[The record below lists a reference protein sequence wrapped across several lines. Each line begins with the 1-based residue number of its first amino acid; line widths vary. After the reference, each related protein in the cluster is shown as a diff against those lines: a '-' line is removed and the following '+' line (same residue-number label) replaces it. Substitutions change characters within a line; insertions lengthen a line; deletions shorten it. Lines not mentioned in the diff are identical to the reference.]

1 MDLLLCG
8 SFDSE
13 ERDAWL
19 GELQRAMPDA
29 RWHLHAPT
37 QNAERIVA
45 AVVANPPPGSLQ
57 GLPGLRLIQSL
68 WAGVDRLLDDPS
80 LPDVP
85 LARMVDPAMS
95 AAMAETALWATLSLH
110 RRFFDY
116 AQQQRDRHWYPL
128 PQRRADEIEVA
139 VLGMGQMGR
148 TCARRLLETGY
159 RVTGWNLHGG
169 AIAGMAL
176 EHGLEAL
183 WPLLARSDIVINL
196 LPLTAQTADLLD
208 RRFFA
213 AMRRGAA
220 LVNLARG
227 GHLVEADLLLALDSG
242 QLDRAVLDV
251 FRQEPLATDHPFWCH
266 PRVTVLPHSAA
277 ATDMRSAA
285 SIVAQNLQALRDGR
299 PISHLVQRK
308 RGY

>member
-19 GELQRAMPDA
+19 VELQRAMPEA

-80 LPDVP
+80 LPEVP

-227 GHLVEADLLLALDSG
+227 GHLVEADLLQALDSG

-277 ATDMRSAA
+277 ATDMHSAA
-285 SIVAQNLQALRDGR
+285 SIVALNLQALRDGR

>member
-80 LPDVP
+80 LPEVP

-128 PQRRADEIEVA
+128 PQRRA
-139 VLGMGQMGR
+139 
-148 TCARRLLETGY
+148 
-159 RVTGWNLHGG
+159 
-169 AIAGMAL
+169 
-176 EHGLEAL
+176 
-183 WPLLARSDIVINL
+183 
-196 LPLTAQTADLLD
+196 
-208 RRFFA
+208 
-213 AMRRGAA
+213 
-220 LVNLARG
+220 
-227 GHLVEADLLLALDSG
+227 
-242 QLDRAVLDV
+242 
-251 FRQEPLATDHPFWCH
+251 
-266 PRVTVLPHSAA
+266 AA
-277 ATDMRSAA
+277 AGNGLPGDRLESARWHHRRHGA
-285 SIVAQNLQALRDGR
+285 GARPGSAVAAAGTQ
-299 PISHLVQRK
+299 
-308 RGY
+308 

>member
-13 ERDAWL
+13 ERDAWSSSCN
-19 GELQRAMPDA
+19 APCPMPA
-29 RWHLHAPT
+29 GTCTPRRRTPGASSPPWLPIRRQAP
-37 QNAERIVA
+37 
-45 AVVANPPPGSLQ
+45 LQ

-139 VLGMGQMGR
+139 VLGR
-148 TCARRLLETGY
+148 DARGGCWK
-159 RVTGWNLHGG
+159 RVTG
-169 AIAGMAL
+169 
-176 EHGLEAL
+176 
-183 WPLLARSDIVINL
+183 
-196 LPLTAQTADLLD
+196 
-208 RRFFA
+208 
-213 AMRRGAA
+213 
-220 LVNLARG
+220 
-227 GHLVEADLLLALDSG
+227 
-242 QLDRAVLDV
+242 
-251 FRQEPLATDHPFWCH
+251 
-266 PRVTVLPHSAA
+266 
-277 ATDMRSAA
+277 
-285 SIVAQNLQALRDGR
+285 
-299 PISHLVQRK
+299 
-308 RGY
+308 

>member
-1 MDLLLCG
+1 M
-8 SFDSE
+8 
-13 ERDAWL
+13 
-19 GELQRAMPDA
+19 
-29 RWHLHAPT
+29 
-37 QNAERIVA
+37 
-45 AVVANPPPGSLQ
+45 
-57 GLPGLRLIQSL
+57 
-68 WAGVDRLLDDPS
+68 
-80 LPDVP
+80 
-85 LARMVDPAMS
+85 
-95 AAMAETALWATLSLH
+95 WATLSLH

-128 PQRRADEIEVA
+128 PQRRADEIEIA

-227 GHLVEADLLLALDSG
+227 GHLVEADLLQALDSG

-251 FRQEPLATDHPFWCH
+251 FRQEPLVTDHPFWCH

>member
-8 SFDSE
+8 SFDSD

-19 GELQRAMPDA
+19 VELQRAMPDA

-37 QNAERIVA
+37 QNARRIVA

-57 GLPGLRLIQSL
+57 SLPELRLIQSL

-128 PQRRADEIEVA
+128 PQRRADEIEIA

-169 AIAGMAL
+169 TIAGMAL

-227 GHLVEADLLLALDSG
+227 GHLVEADLLQALDSG

-285 SIVAQNLQALRDGR
+285 SIVVLNLQALRDGR

>member
-8 SFDSE
+8 SFDRE

-19 GELQRAMPDA
+19 VELQRAMPDA

-37 QNAERIVA
+37 QNAGRIVA

-116 AQQQRDRHWYPL
+116 AQQQRESRWYPL

-227 GHLVEADLLLALDSG
+227 GHLVEADLLQALDSG

-251 FRQEPLATDHPFWCH
+251 FRQEPLVTDHPFWCH

>member
-1 MDLLLCG
+1 M
-8 SFDSE
+8 
-13 ERDAWL
+13 
-19 GELQRAMPDA
+19 
-29 RWHLHAPT
+29 
-37 QNAERIVA
+37 
-45 AVVANPPPGSLQ
+45 VANPPPGSLQ

-128 PQRRADEIEVA
+128 PQRRADEIEIA

-159 RVTGWNLHGG
+159 RVTGWNQHGG

-196 LPLTAQTADLLD
+196 LPLTPQTADLLD

-227 GHLVEADLLLALDSG
+227 GHLVEADLLQALDRG

-285 SIVAQNLQALRDGR
+285 SIVALNLQALRDGR

>member
-1 MDLLLCG
+1 MDLLFCG

-19 GELQRAMPDA
+19 VELQRAMPDA

-37 QNAERIVA
+37 QSAGRIVA

-227 GHLVEADLLLALDSG
+227 GHLVEADLLQALDSG
-242 QLDRAVLDV
+242 QLDRAV
-251 FRQEPLATDHPFWCH
+251 
-266 PRVTVLPHSAA
+266 
-277 ATDMRSAA
+277 
-285 SIVAQNLQALRDGR
+285 
-299 PISHLVQRK
+299 
-308 RGY
+308 

>member
-1 MDLLLCG
+1 MDLLFCG

-19 GELQRAMPDA
+19 VELQRAMPDA

-37 QNAERIVA
+37 QSAGRIVA

-80 LPDVP
+80 LPEVP

-227 GHLVEADLLLALDSG
+227 GHLVEADLLQALDSG
-242 QLDRAVLDV
+242 QLDCAVLDV

-285 SIVAQNLQALRDGR
+285 SIVALNLQALRDGR

>member
-13 ERDAWL
+13 ERDAWVV
-19 GELQRAMPDA
+19 ELQRAMPDA

-37 QNAERIVA
+37 QNAGRIVA

-169 AIAGMAL
+169 AIAG
-176 EHGLEAL
+176 
-183 WPLLARSDIVINL
+183 
-196 LPLTAQTADLLD
+196 
-208 RRFFA
+208 
-213 AMRRGAA
+213 
-220 LVNLARG
+220 
-227 GHLVEADLLLALDSG
+227 
-242 QLDRAVLDV
+242 
-251 FRQEPLATDHPFWCH
+251 
-266 PRVTVLPHSAA
+266 
-277 ATDMRSAA
+277 
-285 SIVAQNLQALRDGR
+285 
-299 PISHLVQRK
+299 
-308 RGY
+308 

>member
-8 SFDSE
+8 SFDSD

-19 GELQRAMPDA
+19 VELQRAMPDT
-29 RWHLHAPT
+29 RWRRTPGASSPPWLPTRRQAP
-37 QNAERIVA
+37 
-45 AVVANPPPGSLQ
+45 LQ
-57 GLPGLRLIQSL
+57 GSPGLRLIQSL

-128 PQRRADEIEVA
+128 PQRRADEIEIA

-159 RVTGWNLHGG
+159 RVTGWNQHGG

-196 LPLTAQTADLLD
+196 LPLTPQTADLLD

-227 GHLVEADLLLALDSG
+227 GHLVEADLLQALDRG

-285 SIVAQNLQALRDGR
+285 SIVALNLQALRDGR

>member
-8 SFDSE
+8 SFDSD

-19 GELQRAMPDA
+19 AELQRALPDA
-29 RWHLHAPT
+29 CWHLQITPE
-37 QNAERIVA
+37 NAGCIVA

-68 WAGVDRLLDDPS
+68 WAGVDRPLDDPS

-95 AAMAETALWATLSLH
+95 TAMAETALWATLSLH

-116 AQQQRDRHWYPL
+116 AQQQRDGDWYPL
-128 PQRRADEIEVA
+128 PQQRADEIEVT

-169 AIAGMAL
+169 AFAGLVL

-227 GHLVEADLLLALDSG
+227 GHLVEADLLEALDSG
-242 QLDRAVLDV
+242 QLARAVLDV
-251 FRQEPLATDHPFWCH
+251 FRQEPLATNHPFWCH
-266 PRVTVLPHSAA
+266 PRVTVLPHIAA

-299 PISHLVQRK
+299 PISYLVQRK

>member
-19 GELQRAMPDA
+19 VELQRAMPDA

-80 LPDVP
+80 LPEVP

-128 PQRRADEIEVA
+128 PQRRADEIEIA

-159 RVTGWNLHGG
+159 RVTGWNQHGG

-183 WPLLARSDIVINL
+183 WPLLARL
-196 LPLTAQTADLLD
+196 LPLKSGLPYRPGIALPNRRAERRPKRRMSRPPTAETTAECGDTGS
-208 RRFFA
+208 F
-213 AMRRGAA
+213 
-220 LVNLARG
+220 
-227 GHLVEADLLLALDSG
+227 
-242 QLDRAVLDV
+242 
-251 FRQEPLATDHPFWCH
+251 PAT
-266 PRVTVLPHSAA
+266 PRAA
-277 ATDMRSAA
+277 APATGLRPMFLSTSPDSSPSSVASTRTRTSSSSRS
-285 SIVAQNLQALRDGR
+285 
-299 PISHLVQRK
+299 
-308 RGY
+308 

>member
-1 MDLLLCG
+1 MDILLSG
-8 SFDSE
+8 SFDDG
-13 ERDAWL
+13 EREAWL
-19 GELQRAMPDA
+19 TELKDALPDT
-29 RWHLHAPT
+29 RWHLSHTART
-37 QNAERIVA
+37 AQLIDA
-45 AVVANPPPGSLQ
+45 AVVANPPHGSLQ
-57 GLPGLRLIQSL
+57 NLPNLRLIQSL
-68 WAGVDRLLDDPS
+68 WAGVDRLLLDPS

-85 LARMVDPAMS
+85 VARMVDPAMS

-196 LPLTAQTADLLD
+196 LPLTAQTAGLLD

-227 GHLVEADLLLALDSG
+227 GHLVEADLLEALDSG
-242 QLDRAVLDV
+242 QLARAVLDV
-251 FRQEPLATDHPFWCH
+251 FRQEPLATNHPFWCH
-266 PRVTVLPHSAA
+266 PRVTVLPHIAA

-299 PISHLVQRK
+299 PISYLVQRK

>member
-19 GELQRAMPDA
+19 VELQRAMPDA

-37 QNAERIVA
+37 QNAGRIVA

-159 RVTGWNLHGG
+159 GVTGWNLHGG

-213 AMRRGAA
+213 AMRPGAA
-220 LVNLARG
+220 LINLARG
-227 GHLVEADLLLALDSG
+227 RHLVEADLLQALDSG

-285 SIVAQNLQALRDGR
+285 SIVALNLQALRDGR

>member
-1 MDLLLCG
+1 LRQL
-8 SFDSE
+8 
-13 ERDAWL
+13 R
-19 GELQRAMPDA
+19 QRRTRRLA
-29 RWHLHAPT
+29 RRAATRHARYPLA
-37 QNAERIVA
+37 QNAGRIVA

-128 PQRRADEIEVA
+128 PQRRADEIEIA

-159 RVTGWNLHGG
+159 RVTGWNQHGG

-196 LPLTAQTADLLD
+196 LPLTPQTADLLD

-227 GHLVEADLLLALDSG
+227 GHLVEADLLQALDRG

-285 SIVAQNLQALRDGR
+285 SIVALNLQALRDGR

>member
-19 GELQRAMPDA
+19 VELQRAMPDA

-196 LPLTAQTADLLD
+196 LPLTAQTAELLD

-227 GHLVEADLLLALDSG
+227 GHLVEADLLQALDSG
-242 QLDRAVLDV
+242 KLDRAVLDV
-251 FRQEPLATDHPFWCH
+251 FRQEPLVTDHPFWCH